1 MFTLPG
7 KSHRGPLPEMTPAE
21 RARSARLQADVL
33 RLCVDIGERNY
44 MVYRGLQQA
53 AEFIASAL
61 AESGCAVESQ
71 DVPVP
76 QFARDAA
83 RSGSRGAEPEF
94 VNIIAQR
101 DGAELPG
108 EILVVGAHY
117 DSVAVPGC
125 LGADD
130 NASAVAGLLAL
141 ARELA
146 GRTLRRT
153 VRFVAFVNEEPPFF
167 ESPGMGSL
175 AYAARCHAMQERI
188 VGMVCLEMIGYYD
201 DTPGSQQ
208 YPFPVPLSWF
218 YPDRGDF
225 IGFVANP
232 ASRHLLRQVV
242 RTFRRSTPFPS
253 EGAAVPSWV
262 PGVSLSDHGSFWH
275 YGYPAIM
282 VTDTAMFRY
291 PWYHTAQDKLE
302 RLDFDRMARVV
313 GGLLEAVAG
322 LADEEE
328 E

>member
-1 MFTLPG
+1 MFFLPG
-7 KSHRGPLPEMTPAE
+7 KSHRGPLPEMTAAE
-21 RARSARLQADVL
+21 CTRSARLRADVV
-33 RLCVDIGERNY
+33 RLCADIGERNY
-44 MVYRGLQQA
+44 VVHRGLRQA
-53 AEFIASAL
+53 AEFVASSLSA
-61 AESGCAVESQ
+61 SGYAVECQ
-71 DVPVP
+71 DVAVP
-76 QFARDAA
+76 DFARHAA
-83 RSGSRGAEPEF
+83 RRSSGGTEPAF

-108 EILVVGAHY
+108 EILVFGAHY

-125 LGADD
+125 VGADD
-130 NASAVAGLLAL
+130 NASAVAGLLAM

-175 AYAARCHAMQERI
+175 AYAARCYATQERI

-225 IGFVANP
+225 IAFVANP
-232 ASRHLLRQVV
+232 ASRHLLRRVV
-242 RTFRRSTPFPS
+242 GAFRRTTSFPS
-253 EGAAVPSWV
+253 EGAAVPSWI

-275 YGYPAIM
+275 HGYPAIM

-291 PWYHTAQDKLE
+291 PHYHTAQDTPE

-313 GGLLEAVAG
+313 GGLVEAVAD
-322 LADEEE
+322 LADE
-328 E
+328 